1 MRACLF
7 EDRGA
12 IGLAPLSL
20 TRPTFDL
27 ICGAGPLAEQQ
38 LHAVPR
44 AEVGAL
50 VRPELADLVRQERPD
65 FVVNNSAWLRDAP
78 VVLINGRW
86 LPPLPARPVSTENP
100 CVGLINGSIAYAVV
114 TPELLPVDPLL
125 GFDDCLDRL
134 KRTLPHVAAGGTMC
148 HYVWDLI
155 HANAARLCQA
165 FEHRRHD
172 DDDDATG
179 WRPAGSGLVGP
190 ADKLLIDPL
199 AQIDPQVVFDTTHG
213 PITIEAG
220 AVVTAFSRIEGPCHV
235 GAGTHVLGAKI
246 RAGTTL
252 GPCCR
257 IGGEVECS
265 IVHGFTNK
273 YHDGF
278 LGHSY
283 VGAWVNLG
291 AGCQTSDL
299 RHDYGEVIVPLGGH
313 EIPTGETKLGSMI
326 GDHAKIGIGTLLNT
340 GAVMGAFSQA
350 LPTGGLLSKSIPSFC
365 STSHDRL
372 AEHADFET
380 LLGVAATVMA
390 RRGRALTPAHEDLYR
405 TVFAA
410 SAPERRRVLRE
421 PPRSRVRRAA

>member
-12 IGLAPLSL
+12 IGLSPLNL

-27 ICGAGPLAEQQ
+27 ICGTGALADQQ
-38 LHAVPR
+38 LRAVPH
-44 AEVGAL
+44 AEAGTL
-50 VRPELADLVRQERPD
+50 VRPEMAELVRQERPD
-65 FVVNNSAWLRDAP
+65 LVVNNTAWLRAAP
-78 VVLINGRW
+78 VVLINSRW
-86 LPPLPARPVSTENP
+86 LPPLPARPIATDQP
-100 CVGLINGSIAYAVV
+100 CVGLINGAIAYAVV

-134 KRTLPHVAAGGTMC
+134 KRTLPHITAGGAMIQ
-148 HYVWDLI
+148 HAWDLI
-155 HANAARLCQA
+155 HGNAIRLCQ
-165 FEHRRHD
+165 EYDHRDCGED
-172 DDDDATG
+172 DDVTG

-199 AQIDPQVVFDTTHG
+199 AQIDPLVVFDTTHG
-213 PITIEAG
+213 PITIESG
-220 AVVTAFSRIEGPCHV
+220 AVVTAFSRIEGPCHI

-265 IVHGFTNK
+265 IVQGFTNK
-273 YHDGF
+273 YHEGF

-283 VGAWVNLG
+283 IGSWVNLG
-291 AGCQTSDL
+291 AGCQTCDL

-326 GDHAKIGIGTLLNT
+326 GDHAKIGVGTLLNT
-340 GAVMGAFSQA
+340 GTVMGAFAQA
-350 LPTGGLLSKSIPSFC
+350 LPTGGLLPKSIPSFC
-365 STSHDRL
+365 STSNDRL
-372 AEHADFET
+372 AEHGDFET

-410 SAPERRRVLRE
+410 SAPERRRSLRE
-421 PPRSRVRRAA
+421 PQRSRLRRAA